1 MNSRNP
7 FATQR
12 ERNPLPLSQTSTA
25 TFASQVYT
33 WLMTGLGMTAI
44 LAFLCYQ
51 NGWFMMLAGW
61 TMPIVLASF
70 GVSMVISLGINRI
83 SYVTAAILFVSY
95 SLLQGLMFGTVLPFF
110 AMQYGGDI
118 IWVSFATASA
128 LFAGASFYGKWTK
141 SDLTEVSRLLNF
153 GVLAL
158 VVISLVFMVLS
169 FFMPLRGMDLL
180 IAYAGLVIFVGLIV
194 TDSQKIKQM
203 SAQVEMGSESSN
215 KLSLIT
221 ALGMYINVV
230 MVFWYLLRIFS
241 NARSSD

>member
-1 MNSRNP
+1 
-7 FATQR
+7 
-12 ERNPLPLSQTSTA
+12 
-25 TFASQVYT
+25 
-33 WLMTGLGMTAI
+33 
-44 LAFLCYQ
+44 
-51 NGWFMMLAGW
+51 
-61 TMPIVLASF
+61 
-70 GVSMVISLGINRI
+70 
-83 SYVTAAILFVSY
+83 
-95 SLLQGLMFGTVLPFF
+95 
-110 AMQYGGDI
+110 
-118 IWVSFATASA
+118 
-128 LFAGASFYGKWTK
+128 
-141 SDLTEVSRLLNF
+141 
-153 GVLAL
+153 
-158 VVISLVFMVLS
+158 MVLS